1 MTNWTVGLRS
11 RSCALAILL
20 ATCATTYAQTGP
32 TGTWRVEA
40 GSQSGWEVFL
50 RADAQ
55 KLTGLVNYCATA
67 LPQRADIYDGNIA
80 GNTITLKCTSP
91 DRDRTMTF
99 TGRIKGDEITFTWE
113 RRVRDGGR
121 DNAAVD
127 KRFGASA
134 PLQFTAKRVPDGEL
148 ARAADEVRGMEF
160 SGAVNLLSKDARAE
174 GKLFVPQK
182 VSRVRAVLV
191 VINYGLG
198 FELSVAEQWRKLSE
212 TVDSAL
218 LGVWFSNIGP
228 SAEQGDLFAIPGD
241 GLVEVFPGL
250 LQRLAQDSGHPELTD
265 APLLFWGHSG
275 AGSVAASLANRFPA
289 RTLAFVRYHSGPE
302 LRGDLSV
309 LNKIPALFLAGGKDP
324 NGGDA
329 SVPNSSLGAAETL
342 WKSGRASGAPWTFG
356 IEPNATHG
364 DPKDLMK
371 ANDLMIPWIEAVLRQ
386 RLSPDGTALRTIT
399 DGSAWLGNNRTGQFA
414 PYATFPGPKT
424 EASWL
429 PDEASARA
437 WQTVTG
443 PGK

>member
-1 MTNWTVGLRS
+1 MTDRAVGVRFGS
-11 RSCALAILL
+11 YVVAILF
-20 ATCATTYAQTGP
+20 ATCATTYALTGP

-40 GSQSGWEVFL
+40 GNQSGWEVFL
-50 RADAQ
+50 RADGQ

-67 LPQRADIYDGNIA
+67 LPQHADIYGGNIA
-80 GNTITLKCTSP
+80 GNTITFKCTSP
-91 DRDRTMTF
+91 DRDRTITF
-99 TGRIKGDEITFTWE
+99 TGRIKGNEITFTWE

-127 KRFGASA
+127 KRFGPSA
-134 PLQFTAKRVPDGEL
+134 PLQFTANHVPDGEL
-148 ARAADEVRGMEF
+148 AKAADEVRGMEF

-198 FELSVAEQWRKLSE
+198 FQLSGVEQWRKLSE
-212 TVDSAL
+212 TVDAAL
-218 LGVWFSNIGP
+218 LGVWFANIGP
-228 SAEQGDLFAIPGD
+228 RAEQGDLFAIPGD

-302 LRGDLSV
+302 LRGDPNV
-309 LNKIPALFLAGGKDP
+309 LNKIPALFLAGGKDSTAP
-324 NGGDA
+324 V
-329 SVPNSSLGAAETL
+329 SVAETL
-342 WKSGRASGAPWTFG
+342 WKSGRATGAPWTFA

-364 DPKDLMK
+364 DPKDLEK

-386 RLSPDGTALRTIT
+386 RLSPDGTTLRAVT
-399 DGSAWLGNNRTGQFA
+399 DGSTWVGNIKTGEVA
-414 PYATFPGPKT
+414 PYGTFSGSKAD
-424 EASWL
+424 ASWL
-429 PDEASARA
+429 PDEATARA
-437 WQTVTG
+437 WQTVLRA
-443 PGK
+443 GK